1 MSLEIERK
9 FLVTSLP
16 EAMHRYP
23 HERILQGYVVVDA
36 DGSEVRLRRKG
47 QKHFETVKLG
57 RGEVRSE
64 LEIELT
70 ATQFDVLWEAT
81 SGRRIEKTRYEIPHA
96 GRTIEVDVYH
106 GELAGLVTA
115 ECEFASPEESRRFS
129 APEWFGREVTDDPAY
144 QNQSLALHGRPRRP
158 LETREPGGGTGVPP
172 TGLG

>member
-9 FLVTSLP
+9 FLVASLP
-16 EAMHRYP
+16 EAMERYP
-23 HERILQGYVVVDA
+23 HERILQGYLVVCA

-47 QKHFETVKLG
+47 RKHFETVKRG

-81 SGRRIEKTRYEIPHA
+81 SGRRIEKTRYEIPYG

-106 GELAGLVTA
+106 GDLAGLVLA
-115 ECEFASPEESRRFS
+115 ECEFASPEESRRFA
-129 APEWFGREVTDDPAY
+129 APAWLGGEVTDDPAY
-144 QNQSLALHGRPRRP
+144 QNQSLALHGRPHRP
-158 LETREPGGGTGVPP
+158 LQT
-172 TGLG
+172 